1 MPDDGPGVVYAWMPS
16 PSPCRRAAG
25 WMPASGHYQE
35 TMNIRIVR
43 NGVAVIGVAWLACC
57 TLRTPAEAEKYEQ
70 VLRDM
75 PAGTPVPVGTLFN
88 RRFDRVCMLGPYV
101 DQFHDAPEAGAV
113 NPYLKQ
119 VEYVG
124 SEDQWSLLW
133 FDHDRLSLTAF
144 DRESDMDVL
153 ASLGADVAGVMPDAF
168 ESVLCIEGE
177 KAHILKVSKGRD
189 YFDLVAKK

>member
-1 MPDDGPGVVYAWMPS
+1 
-16 PSPCRRAAG
+16 
-25 WMPASGHYQE
+25 
-35 TMNIRIVR
+35 MNIKIVR
-43 NGVAVIGVAWLACC
+43 NGVAVIGVVLLAFC
-57 TLRTPAEAEKYEQ
+57 TLRTPTEAETYEQ

-75 PAGTPVPVGTLFN
+75 PAGTPVPVSSLFK

-113 NPYLKQ
+113 NPFLKQ

-124 SEDQWSLLW
+124 DEDQWSLLW

-144 DRESDMDVL
+144 DREYDMDVL
-153 ASLGADVAGVMPDAF
+153 TPIGVNIAEVMPDGF
-168 ESVLCIEGE
+168 GSVLCAGVD
-177 KAHILKVSKGRD
+177 KAHILKISKDHD

>member
-1 MPDDGPGVVYAWMPS
+1 
-16 PSPCRRAAG
+16 
-25 WMPASGHYQE
+25 
-35 TMNIRIVR
+35 MNIKIVR
-43 NGVAVIGVAWLACC
+43 NRVAVIGVVLLAYC
-57 TLRTPAEAEKYEQ
+57 TLRPSTEAEKYEQ

-75 PAGTPVPVGTLFN
+75 PAGTPVPASSLFN
-88 RRFDRVCMLGPYV
+88 RQFDRVCMLGPYV

-124 SEDQWSLLW
+124 DEDQWSLLW

-144 DRESDMDVL
+144 DRESDMDVPTL
-153 ASLGADVAGVMPDAF
+153 IDVNIAEVMPDGF
-168 ESVLCIEGE
+168 ESVLCADGAN
-177 KAHILKVSKGRD
+177 AHILKISKGHD